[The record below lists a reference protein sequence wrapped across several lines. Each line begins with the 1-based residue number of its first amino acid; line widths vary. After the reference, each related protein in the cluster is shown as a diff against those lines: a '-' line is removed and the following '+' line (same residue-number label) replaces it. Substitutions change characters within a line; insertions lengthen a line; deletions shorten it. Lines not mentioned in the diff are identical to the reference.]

1 MAMWPS
7 SGQLSNS
14 KCLVGCSLAF
24 CFPGRVNGHHRQC
37 LFFPSWR
44 LPAVCRG
51 GSWVTTG
58 GKCRGIT
65 VILSWHRWIAKPP
78 FRLPLTWA
86 EQIAGSSC
94 SSLGFCSLQPKAF
107 LTARVLNYFLESLH
121 SLYFLIAQNT
131 HFPNLHP
138 LLNTGSHLWVHPGW
152 PLKLLHEVECP
163 LLAIQTSSSVTQLP
177 LSLVDT
183 STVLSVSFWWVRGNF
198 QRARLAK
205 LNWSENPCL

>member
-65 VILSWHRWIAKPP
+65 VMLSWHRWIAKPP

-107 LTARVLNYFLESLH
+107 LTA
-121 SLYFLIAQNT
+121 
-131 HFPNLHP
+131 
-138 LLNTGSHLWVHPGW
+138 
-152 PLKLLHEVECP
+152 KLLSRKSTLTLLSHCP
-163 LLAIQTSSSVTQLP
+163 EYTFPKPASTFEHRQSLMGSSRLTPETFTWSGMSIISYSDFLFCDSAALISCRHFYCIVCFFLM
-177 LSLVDT
+177 
-183 STVLSVSFWWVRGNF
+183 RGNF